1 MLLTNKKKGRE
12 RMSEGIVQVT
22 DANFNDEVIKSD
34 LPVLIDFWAEWC
46 GPCKMVEPEVEKLSD
61 EKKEVLKVGR
71 LNVDESRDTAIKYGI
86 SSIPTLMLF
95 KNGEVREKLIGAM
108 SKDRILDKIS
118 QHL

>member
-1 MLLTNKKKGRE
+1 
-12 RMSEGIVQVT
+12 MSGDVVQVT
-22 DANFNDEVIKSD
+22 DKNFNDEVIKSD
-34 LPVLIDFWAEWC
+34 LPVLVDFWAEWC
-46 GPCKMVEPEVEKLSD
+46 GPCKMVEPEVEKLLD

-95 KNGEVREKLIGAM
+95 KNGEVKEKLIGAM